1 VDEVSTLPHCVC
13 CLNTVFTHAQLS
25 PCLDHTILVFTK
37 LADSSRTSL
46 STWYEEF
53 SLSSL
58 STWYKGTDSSCFLN
72 KLQGYPSVSISKL
85 NSITTTCITSI
96 QIMSMCIDSV
106 PLHHLC
112 QALTWGQHRVEKRQM
127 KKGVYT
133 CTCLSYIPFVLLPV
147 QSKQFSSTLTQT
159 LKFTSTLAYIAIGC
173 FVIANL
179 FGTSSLNMHVVL

>member
-72 KLQGYPSVSISKL
+72 KLWGYLSMSISSL
-85 NSITTTCITSI
+85 SNITTTCIKSTFPLLLNYLFLKSFHSSCRTESSKISATPI
-96 QIMSMCIDSV
+96 QACSFIV
-106 PLHHLC
+106 AC
-112 QALTWGQHRVEKRQM
+112 Q
-127 KKGVYT
+127 
-133 CTCLSYIPFVLLPV
+133 
-147 QSKQFSSTLTQT
+147 
-159 LKFTSTLAYIAIGC
+159 
-173 FVIANL
+173 
-179 FGTSSLNMHVVL
+179 